1 MGIGLAVVF
10 LLVGLIVGFLV
21 GVRARQLIT
30 AVKNIP
36 QATVSLKDVMKMQSR
51 PADDGG
57 ETEKVEEDET
67 GEEEV
72 GDLMDRFMSTDVT
85 NGLDDHPDI
94 VRSPIVMY
102 HIKVAK
108 DEARREKRK
117 QAMIAEGMD
126 EEDAE
131 RLLLDEAAGGG
142 MFGGA
147 VNGDGTRMNA
157 LATLISV
164 GARVTSAGNAQ
175 SAEAAAAEER
185 RRHARTINTFL
196 EKQRGI
202 DTSKTQPL
210 KSTTRKNAAD
220 ALETAMQTKAKPYGG
235 DRVRRAAD
243 AADNAKNGRVMLRN
257 LQEARN
263 RAGIITPGT
272 EVEMKRREA
281 GVGGAGLLSSRDQAA
296 LLAELMDEEDD
307 EDLAGLMGDEYDE
320 GEEGEEGQDGVAA

>member
-1 MGIGLAVVF
+1 MGIVIGF
-10 LLVGLIVGFLV
+10 LLGT
-21 GVRARQLIT
+21 RARQLISAT
-30 AVKNIP
+30 KNVAK
-36 QATVSLKDVMKMQSR
+36 ATMTLKDLMKMSVQSR
-51 PADDGG
+51 PEPAD
-57 ETEKVEEDET
+57 EAEAVEEEEKEAEEP
-67 GEEEV
+67 GELLEQ
-72 GDLMDRFMSTDVT
+72 FMSTEAT
-85 NGLDDHPDI
+85 SGLDDHPDT
-94 VRSPIVMY
+94 VLSPIIMY
-102 HIKVAK
+102 HVKAAK
-108 DEARREKRK
+108 DEARRQKRK
-117 QAMIAEGMD
+117 QALMVEGMTD
-126 EEDAE
+126 EEAE
-131 RLLLDEAAGGG
+131 RLLLDEAAGG

-147 VNGDGTRMNA
+147 VNGDGTRLNA
-157 LATLISV
+157 LATLIAV